1 MLEFDHTG
9 FFPRENVMTQHPAS
23 FTLSADLQLQELRQ
37 AELYVDSIRR
47 VNEEEN
53 LEAGLLSGM
62 SRILKNAENALSAT
76 KSALMRAYLSNAG
89 LR

>member
-9 FFPRENVMTQHPAS
+9 FFPRENVMIQHPA
-23 FTLSADLQLQELRQ
+23 FTLSANLQLQELRQ

-62 SRILKNAENALSAT
+62 SRVLKNAENVLSAA
-76 KSALMRAYLSNAG
+76 KSALMRTYLSNAG
-89 LR
+89 IR